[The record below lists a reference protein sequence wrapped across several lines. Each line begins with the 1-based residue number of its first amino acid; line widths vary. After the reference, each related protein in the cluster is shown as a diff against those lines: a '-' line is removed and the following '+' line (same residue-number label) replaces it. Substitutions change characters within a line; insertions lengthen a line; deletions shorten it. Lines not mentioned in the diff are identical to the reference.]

1 MLDEIRIPVNAK
13 IPKVLHDSLLAAVE
27 KGVYKDKTACITEAL
42 EKILNNT
49 QEEPQVNNEVLQNK
63 ETEIQNYKN
72 ELLEKYAEIQRLQ
85 SVIQEAPDPVEL
97 AEIRGQHV
105 VIQRLLE
112 EKDKRI
118 EGLERE
124 VNTLNG
130 FAHFFKNV
138 DLKQIEAPAAEK
150 KKPWYKIW

>member
-1 MLDEIRIPVNAK
+1 MLDETRIPVNAK
-13 IPKVLHDSLLAAVE
+13 IPKILHDSLLAAVK

-42 EKILNNT
+42 EKLLDNT
-49 QEEPQVNNEVLQNK
+49 QEEPQANNEVLQNK
-63 ETEIQNYKN
+63 ENEILNYKK
-72 ELLEKYAEIQRLQ
+72 ELQEKYAEIQRLQ
-85 SVIQEAPDPVEL
+85 SVIQESPDPVEL
-97 AEIRGQHV
+97 AEMRGQHT

-138 DLKQIEAPAAEK
+138 DIKQIEAPADEK